1 MSVHKV
7 DFGMQKT
14 PEDVLENLCRFLRNE
29 VEAYG
34 TPRAVMVLVLDE
46 NNKISM
52 KVNPLIPMNDD
63 EWVGI
68 IARAFHLSLM
78 KSFDGFDG
86 TAHPDA
92 S

>member
-1 MSVHKV
+1 MSVHRV

-14 PEDVLENLCRFLRNE
+14 PEDVLEDLLRFLRGE
-29 VEAYG
+29 VETFG
-34 TPRAVMVLVLDE
+34 TPKAVMVLMLDE

-68 IARAFHLSLM
+68 IGRAFHLSLM
-78 KSFDGFDG
+78 KSYTGFEDHRPG
-86 TAHPDA
+86 AA